1 MAKENVFRYLL
12 LNVCPNKRS
21 RSSLRT
27 DTKPARTDGSSRS
40 CGFRSVLFQLLKIP
54 KNLRG
59 KKKKRMVKNSKYLC
73 ISSTD
78 IQHSW
83 VGGSSD
89 EAAHL
94 NVTYT
99 VVNTQQWLIP

>member
-1 MAKENVFRYLL
+1 MK
-12 LNVCPNKRS
+12 
-21 RSSLRT
+21 
-27 DTKPARTDGSSRS
+27 
-40 CGFRSVLFQLLKIP
+40 
-54 KNLRG
+54 G

-89 EAAHL
+89 EAAHFY
-94 NVTYT
+94 VTYT

>member
-1 MAKENVFRYLL
+1 MK
-12 LNVCPNKRS
+12 
-21 RSSLRT
+21 
-27 DTKPARTDGSSRS
+27 
-40 CGFRSVLFQLLKIP
+40 
-54 KNLRG
+54 G
-59 KKKKRMVKNSKYLC
+59 KKKKRMVKNPKYLC

-89 EAAHL
+89 EAAHFY
-94 NVTYT
+94 VTYT

>member
-1 MAKENVFRYLL
+1 MR
-12 LNVCPNKRS
+12 
-21 RSSLRT
+21 
-27 DTKPARTDGSSRS
+27 
-40 CGFRSVLFQLLKIP
+40 
-54 KNLRG
+54 
-59 KKKKRMVKNSKYLC
+59 KNSKYLC

-99 VVNTQQWLIP
+99 VVNSQQWLIPQLGHSTGHDSHRNQWGTHARTYGDRMGLRIL